1 MLSYLL
7 WRFTAMFWWKAVKC
21 WKSIGS
27 FDLAQ
32 TVKCKR
38 NVNIDLPPSVIE
50 TKVKRG
56 TTVLLLEPPF
66 VTVRSVI
73 VVGCGSGWNVSS
85 PVGLGSVPPAASWP
99 GIAAPSLPKSRIHS
113 WAPAGLTETRH
124 KCSYASCDEATALP
138 APQSISFGFFFE
150 SYLHIVWKIP
160 FSKIHFLVVVFLMNK
175 RLFNP
180 VF

>member
-1 MLSYLL
+1 MKSSNML
-7 WRFTAMFWWKAVKC
+7 KVC
-21 WKSIGS
+21 WS
-27 FDLAQ
+27 FDLTQ

-50 TKVKRG
+50 TQVKRG

-73 VVGCGSGWNVSS
+73 VGCGSGWNVTS

-124 KCSYASCDEATALP
+124 KCSYASCDDATALP
-138 APQSISFGFFFE
+138 ASQSISFGFLWVLPRYCLKNPIFQNPIF
-150 SYLHIVWKIP
+150 Y
-160 FSKIHFLVVVFLMNK
+160 FFLMNK